1 MHILIIEDDE
11 IIAKNIKTYLKNKGF
26 ISTIAANIVD
36 GTYCLQIDS
45 YDVVVLDW
53 MLPDG
58 SGLDFCKSLREKNI
72 AVPIIMLTAKSQL
85 EDKVEGLIHGADDYL
100 TKPFALEELHARVK
114 ALTRRSTQNNPSHII
129 NIGDLV
135 IDTNTTKV
143 MRNNHEIILAP
154 KEYALLEYLVMHKC
168 KVIDRMTLL
177 HHVWGED
184 IDPFSNT
191 IDVHVRYLRRKIDDP
206 YKKKLLQTV
215 KNKGYMICQS

>member
-11 IIAKNIKTYLKNKGF
+11 IIAKNIKIYLKNKGF
-26 ISTIAANIVD
+26 ISTIAGNIVD

>member
-191 IDVHVRYLRRKIDDP
+191 IDVHIRYLRRKIDDP